1 MIVAGRSA
9 VCANSRAAGAPA
21 AFVTIRPDSPEDEP
35 SL

>member
-9 VCANSRAAGAPA
+9 ACANSRTVGLPA